1 MKNAV
6 LMMSFDKEYAIA
18 CDDDNGMSHPI
29 LCPLSGQYYDNEPPF
44 CLDTCA
50 ICHGRGVTRLKKE

>member
-1 MKNAV
+1 
-6 LMMSFDKEYAIA
+6 MSFDKEYAIA